1 MKRTQLSFLVA
12 LAAGPA
18 LAQEGAAEA
27 VGTGLGLVI
36 GLLIMIVVGAVV
48 GWLAGLIVKGSG
60 LGFWGDVVVGIG
72 GSIPLVADLETV
84 FPEASILLT
93 GVGEPTSRIHG
104 PDESQDLEELRRNC
118 LAEAIALT
126 LIGDH

>member
-1 MKRTQLSFLVA
+1 MA

-72 GSIPLVADLETV
+72 GSILAGFL
-84 FPEASILLT
+84 FPMLGITIGTGFPSRRSISYVVLGSAL
-93 GVGEPTSRIHG
+93 P
-104 PDESQDLEELRRNC
+104 ELK
-118 LAEAIALT
+118 LAAIDNTYLYQS
-126 LIGDH
+126 IR